1 VPCCRHWNPF
11 DCLASIETFLTRV
24 QLKWR
29 GPASPNLL
37 PENCGIQANTRENH
51 QNTARIRLAV
61 KKTKMFYAVAKSVRK
76 IASFLIYLA
85 LKISQ
90 GAQWRA
96 LKLLLF
102 CKTLKKQILNM
113 TI

>member
-1 VPCCRHWNPF
+1 
-11 DCLASIETFLTRV
+11 
-24 QLKWR
+24 
-29 GPASPNLL
+29 
-37 PENCGIQANTRENH
+37 
-51 QNTARIRLAV
+51 
-61 KKTKMFYAVAKSVRK
+61 MFYAVAKSVRK